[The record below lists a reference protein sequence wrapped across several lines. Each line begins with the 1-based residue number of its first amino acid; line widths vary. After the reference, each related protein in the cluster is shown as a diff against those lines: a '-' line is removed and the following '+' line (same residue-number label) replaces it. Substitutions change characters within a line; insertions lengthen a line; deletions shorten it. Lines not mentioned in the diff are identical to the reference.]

1 MHDGMPDCLRGV
13 YLLRPYQHEKRCTLY
28 GRTFSKLWTKN
39 RRHGF
44 SLSSST
50 TIIFIIIVV
59 SWIRCAMSSASP
71 SAIIILFCHSCLG
84 GSGSRLLSFH
94 LFTFSFWQHL
104 FVFFFA
110 CPISLK
116 RFIGRHRSVAGSHY
130 SLFRAKY
137 EIREHGERH
146 FPSIIPSPRH
156 SNGALLRQSNAW
168 RVRPSLRNIISLVP
182 FPKLRIVNMMAWWPS
197 IKCGSQF
204 MWGGETLLPLC
215 VIFIF

>member
-1 MHDGMPDCLRGV
+1 MNPVCDVVCVAFCHYYFVLSFVSGRLRFASV
-13 YLLRPYQHEKRCTLY
+13 VVSFIY
-28 GRTFSKLWTKN
+28 
-39 RRHGF
+39 
-44 SLSSST
+44 
-50 TIIFIIIVV
+50 IFILTT
-59 SWIRCAMSSASP
+59 S
-71 SAIIILFCHSCLG
+71 FC
-84 GSGSRLLSFH
+84 
-94 LFTFSFWQHL
+94 
-104 FVFFFA
+104 VFFA

-156 SNGALLRQSNAW
+156 SNGALLRQRNAW